1 MAHDPQV
8 GLNGADVLLYVFVG
22 DEGGEGEGEGDGQ
35 FVALAG
41 QRGATRDRS
50 AATIDISHKLD
61 KYERFIPGRLSST
74 MSFDGL
80 WVPSDHAY
88 EALEAAYDN
97 QETIVCRMIHDGDPW
112 KEADGFLTSIS
123 EAFPDQDAATI
134 SATFQ
139 VSGAWR
145 DVEGAGEGE

>member
-1 MAHDPQV
+1 MAEDI
-8 GLNGADVLLYVFVG
+8 GLNGADILLYVDVDGLG
-22 DEGGEGEGEGDGQ
+22 DYQ
-35 FVALAG
+35 ALAG
-41 QRGATRDRS
+41 QRGATRERN

-80 WVPSDHAY
+80 WVPDDTAY
-88 EALEAAYDN
+88 AALETAYDN
-97 QETIVCRMIHDGDPW
+97 QETVVARMVQDGSPW

-123 EAFPDQDAATI
+123 EGFPDQEAATI
-134 SATFQ
+134 SANFQ

-145 DVEGAGEGE
+145 DVESS

>member
-1 MAHDPQV
+1 MPEDV
-8 GLNGADVLLYVFVG
+8 GLNGADVLLYVNTGTTEAPDFT
-22 DEGGEGEGEGDGQ
+22 
-35 FVALAG
+35 ALAG
-41 QRGATRDRS
+41 QRGATRDRN

-80 WVPSDHAY
+80 WVPDDAAY
-88 EALEAAYDN
+88 AALEAAYDD
-97 QETIVCRMIHDGDPW
+97 QQTIVARLVQDGEPW

-123 EAFPDQDAATI
+123 ESYPDQEAATI
-134 SATFQ
+134 SANFQ

-145 DVEGAGEGE
+145 DVDGS

>member
-1 MAHDPQV
+1 MSETV
-8 GLNGADVLLYVFVG
+8 GLNGADVLLYVDTG
-22 DEGGEGEGEGDGQ
+22 AEYE
-35 FVALAG
+35 ALAG
-41 QRGATRDRS
+41 QRGATRERN
-50 AATIDISHKLD
+50 AATIDVSHKLD

-80 WVPSDHAY
+80 WVPTDDAY
-88 EALEAAYDN
+88 TALEAAYDD
-97 QETIVCRMIHDGDPW
+97 QETIVCRLIQDGEPW

-123 EAFPDQDAATI
+123 EAFPDQEAATI

-145 DVEGAGEGE
+145 DAGS